1 MLFFVECYTFT
12 LLIVLIH
19 CSMKNVFQMDVV
31 KLFRFNSEKQAVLL
45 QLFAVFFAAILA
57 FFVRLYS
64 VIRFESVIHEF
75 DPYFNYRTTRFMTEN
90 GFYQF
95 HDWFDDM
102 AWYPLGRIIGGTIYP
117 GLMMTSSFIYSLLHA
132 INVTMDIRNICV
144 FLAPLFS
151 SFTTLV
157 TFLLTSEIQDNGAG
171 LVAAAMIAIVPG
183 YISRSVAGSYDNEG
197 IAIFCML
204 FTFYLW
210 IKAVKTG
217 YLFWA
222 CACSL
227 AYFYMVSSWGG
238 YVFLINIIPIH
249 VLILMFTGRF
259 SSRIYAAYST
269 VYVLGTI
276 LSMQI
281 SFVGFAPV
289 ISSEHIGALGV
300 FGLCQLFA
308 FYTYLSGILTSEQL
322 STVLRVLGLSL
333 LSIGLIG
340 GSVLSATGKISPW
353 TGRFYSLLDPTY
365 AKNHIPIIASVAEH
379 QPTAWSC
386 YYFDLQ
392 FLTVMF
398 PVGLYYCFRKLTDA
412 SIFAIIYGIT
422 SVYFSGVMVRLIL
435 VLAPIMCILGAIG
448 VSGILKSFTVNLN
461 APDSQNV
468 KTSSKPTIANGFP
481 SNPSTNKL
489 YKNAVQ
495 DSTYPF
501 KNTIA
506 SFMVLLILVLLI
518 LFSKHC
524 IWVTSSSYS
533 SPSIVLA
540 TSDNFGNRHILDDYR
555 EAYYWLRQNTKAD
568 AKIMSW
574 WDYGYQITAIANRT
588 VLVDNNTWNNTHIGR
603 VGQAMASSEEEAYE
617 IMKELDV
624 DYVLVI
630 FGGVLGYSSDDINKF
645 IWMVRIAGSTEKGR
659 HVNEKDYYT
668 PQGEMRVDSGASST
682 MQNCLLY
689 KLSYYRFW
697 EMKTSREKPAGFD
710 RVRNQVIGHQNYELQ
725 GLEEAYTS
733 ANWLVRLYRVK
744 PYANRGV
751 N

>member
-1 MLFFVECYTFT
+1 
-12 LLIVLIH
+12 
-19 CSMKNVFQMDVV
+19 MDVA
-31 KLFRFNSEKQAVLL
+31 KLLHLNNEKQAILL
-45 QLFAVFFAAILA
+45 QLSVVCVAAILA
-57 FFVRLYS
+57 FAVRLYS

-151 SFTTLV
+151 SFTTLA
-157 TFLLTSEIQDNGAG
+157 TFLLTSEIQDTSSG
-171 LVAAAMIAIVPG
+171 LIAAALVAIVPG

-197 IAIFCML
+197 IAIFCMI

-249 VLILMFTGRF
+249 VLMLMLTGRF
-259 SSRIYAAYST
+259 SSRVYSAYST

-281 SFVGFAPV
+281 SFVGFAPI

-300 FGLCQLFA
+300 FGLCQLFS
-308 FYTYLSGILTSEQL
+308 FYTYLHGALSSEQL
-322 STVLRVLGLSL
+322 SIVLRVFGLSL
-333 LSIGLIG
+333 FVISLIG

-386 YYFDLQ
+386 YYFDLH

-412 SIFAIIYGIT
+412 SIFAIIYGVT

-448 VSGILKSFTVNLN
+448 VSGILKSFSVNLN
-461 APDSQNV
+461 VPDSQST
-468 KTSSKPTIANGFP
+468 KTPSKLTAANGYP
-481 SNPSTNKL
+481 SIPNSNKL
-489 YKNAVQ
+489 YKNTVQ

-501 KNTIA
+501 KNTVA
-506 SFMVLLILVLLI
+506 SFMVLLILFLLI
-518 LFSKHC
+518 LFTRHC
-524 IWVTSSSYS
+524 IWVISSSYS
-533 SPSIVLA
+533 HPSIVLE
-540 TSDNFGNRHILDDYR
+540 TVDGFGNRHILDDYR
-555 EAYYWLRQNTKAD
+555 EAYYWLRENTKAD
-568 AKIMSW
+568 AKVMSW

-659 HVNEKDYYT
+659 HVHENDYYS
-668 PQGEMRVDSGASST
+668 PQGEMRVDDRASPT

-697 EMKTSREKPAGFD
+697 EMKTDKTKPPGFD
-710 RVRNQVIGHQNYELQ
+710 RVRGQVIGHRNYELH
-725 GLEEAYTS
+725 GLEEAFTS
-733 ANWLVRLYRVK
+733 SSWLVRIFRVK
-744 PYANRGV
+744 SYANRGV